1 MMDQTRSQ
9 QMDDYMKA
17 HLKRSRRRKR
27 ILVVV
32 AALLIAAAWH
42 WRTDWLYLFLPSDS
56 PPLWNGEV
64 VAAMAEIYW
73 NHPVQKLR
81 FGGRGGRI
89 NAYCTMKEGASE
101 QEMLA
106 DYHHLAE
113 IVSSDRFLY
122 GVYRSRIDTYDKKVR
137 YGVRDEETELSI
149 YLYPSDG
156 YAVIDQC
163 LSVCYHN
170 AGGWVSIEKDGT
182 FAPLAEIEEG

>member
-27 ILVVV
+27 ILVV
-32 AALLIAAAWH
+32 AAVLLLAAAWH

-81 FGGRGGRI
+81 FGGRGR
-89 NAYCTMKEGASE
+89 TDQRLLHHEG
-101 QEMLA
+101 
-106 DYHHLAE
+106 
-113 IVSSDRFLY
+113 
-122 GVYRSRIDTYDKKVR
+122 
-137 YGVRDEETELSI
+137 
-149 YLYPSDG
+149 
-156 YAVIDQC
+156 
-163 LSVCYHN
+163 
-170 AGGWVSIEKDGT
+170 GG
-182 FAPLAEIEEG
+182 